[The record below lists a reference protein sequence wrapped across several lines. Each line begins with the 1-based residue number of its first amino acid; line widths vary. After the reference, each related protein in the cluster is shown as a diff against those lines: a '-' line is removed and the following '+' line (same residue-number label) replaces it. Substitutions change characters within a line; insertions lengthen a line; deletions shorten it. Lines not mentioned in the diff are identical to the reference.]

1 MNDLQVFENPD
12 FGQVRT
18 VTKDGEPW
26 FVLKDV
32 CTSFGETNYR
42 RVSARL
48 DEDEKGVSQ
57 IGTPGGNQ
65 SMTIVNESG
74 LYAALFAMQP
84 EKARGVTEEYV
95 EKRQQQLKSFKRW
108 ITHEVIPSIR
118 KTGSYSIREPETPA
132 QLRAKAMMINAKTRL
147 FNAAMK
153 AVDRF
158 QMSPVALEALGIPM
172 IEEFTGVKTGYRPRI
187 ETTYSATELGAEFG
201 VSANKIG
208 RIAKDNGLKTDE
220 YGITVLDKSR
230 SSDKLVPCFRYN
242 SKGRERL
249 AELLKGGVRNG

>member
-1 MNDLQVFENPD
+1 M
-12 FGQVRT
+12 RT

-57 IGTPGGNQ
+57 IDTPGGNQ

-108 ITHEVIPSIR
+108 ITHEAIPSIR
-118 KTGSYSIREPETPA
+118 KTGSYSIQEPETPA

-249 AELLKGGVRNG
+249 AELLKGGERNG

>member
-1 MNDLQVFENPD
+1 MDGLINITNRDGQAVVSTLEVAERFGKEHKHVLESIRKLAVENSAAKSMFYETTFENR
-12 FGQVRT
+12 G
-18 VTKDGEPW
+18 KDYPMYLMNRDGFSLLAMGFTGKE
-26 FVLKDV
+26 
-32 CTSFGETNYR
+32 
-42 RVSARL
+42 
-48 DEDEKGVSQ
+48 
-57 IGTPGGNQ
+57 
-65 SMTIVNESG
+65 
-74 LYAALFAMQP
+74 ALEWKIKYIEAFNKM
-84 EKARGVTEEYV
+84 EE
-95 EKRQQQLKSFKRW
+95 Q
-108 ITHEVIPSIR
+108 IR
-118 KTGSYSIREPETPA
+118 KTGSYSIQEPETPA

-249 AELLKGGVRNG
+249 AELLKGGERNG

>member
-57 IGTPGGNQ
+57 IDTPGGNQ

-118 KTGSYSIREPETPA
+118 KTGSYSIQEPETPA

-249 AELLKGGVRNG
+249 AELLKGGERNG